1 VFTKKKFSFGT
12 VWVLSLSALFMMFF
26 VVPAG
31 AHLPVPLPD
40 KFEVAVGES
49 VEIRAGLAEP
59 LIKFDYSK
67 ENLAK
72 LGHDGGVST
81 LSGEIK
87 YADGSGAP
95 ISFSPA
101 DAAKPEDSF
110 YDGGSVTVE
119 KPGTSVVAM
128 RFDFNSGTR
137 PTVAYGKSLINW
149 TADSSSVKRYG
160 GGDVLEITQAD
171 NSDPISWGDEITVLV
186 TLRGQPLGNAKVSA
200 TYDGAPLPASSE
212 EGEERNNEYLFK
224 ETDASGKVA
233 FRPDR
238 PGTWVIAIEYNDDA
252 APVNKEEYKSAERYP
267 EWNGIRYRAALVFP
281 VPKVLP

>member
-1 VFTKKKFSFGT
+1 MSSKKIFFMRA
-12 VWVLSLSALFMMFF
+12 VRVLSLSALVMAIF
-26 VVPAG
+26 VVPAV

-40 KFEVAVGES
+40 KFEAEPGQLIEVW
-49 VEIRAGLAEP
+49 AGLAEP

-67 ENLAK
+67 EKMAK
-72 LGHDGGVST
+72 LGHDGGVSS

-101 DAAKPEDSF
+101 NVTKPEDSF
-110 YDGGSVTVE
+110 YNKGSVILE

-149 TADSSSVKRYG
+149 SADSSSTKRYG
-160 GGDVLEITQAD
+160 GDDVLEITQAE
-171 NSDPISWGDEITVLV
+171 NLGPISWGDEITVLV
-186 TLRGQPLGNAKVSA
+186 SLRGQPLSGAKVSA
-200 TYDGAPLPASSE
+200 TYDGAPLPTSSE
-212 EGEERNNEYLFK
+212 EGEEKNNEYLFSN
-224 ETDASGKVA
+224 TDASGHVA

-238 PGTWVIAIEYNDDA
+238 PGTWVIAIEYNDET
-252 APVNKEEYKSAERYP
+252 APVNKEEYKNAERYP
-267 EWNGIRYRAALVFP
+267 EWKGIRYRAALVFP
-281 VPKVLP
+281 VPKVSQ

>member
-1 VFTKKKFSFGT
+1 
-12 VWVLSLSALFMMFF
+12 MFF

-31 AHLPVPLPD
+31 AHLPVPQPD
-40 KFEVAVGES
+40 KFEVAPGES
-49 VEIRAGLAEP
+49 IEIRAGLAEP

-67 ENLAK
+67 ERMAK

-87 YADGSGAP
+87 YADGSGAA

-101 DAAKPEDSF
+101 NAANPEESF
-110 YDGGSVTVE
+110 YDKGNVTVE

-149 TADSSSVKRYG
+149 GADSSSTKRYG
-160 GGDVLEITQAD
+160 TDDVLEITQAE
-171 NSDPISWGDEITVLV
+171 NLGPIAWGDEIKVLV
-186 TLRGQPLGNAKVSA
+186 TLRGQPLSGAKVSA

-212 EGEERNNEYLFK
+212 EGEERNNEYLFSN
-224 ETDASGKVA
+224 TDASGHVT

-238 PGTWVIAIEYNDDA
+238 PGTWVIAIEYVDEA
-252 APVNKEEYKSAERYP
+252 APANKEEYKNAERYP
-267 EWNGIRYRAALVFP
+267 EWKGIRYRAALVFP
-281 VPKVLP
+281 VPKELKAK

>member
-1 VFTKKKFSFGT
+1 MAFS
-12 VWVLSLSALFMMFF
+12 

-40 KFEVAVGES
+40 RFEVAPGES
-49 VEIRAGLAEP
+49 IEVRAGLAEP

-67 ENLAK
+67 ERMAK
-72 LGHDGGVST
+72 LGHDGGVSS

-95 ISFSPA
+95 ISYAPLNTA
-101 DAAKPEDSF
+101 NPEDSF
-110 YDGGSVTVE
+110 YNSGSVTVE
-119 KPGTSVVAM
+119 KPGTSVVMM

-149 TADSSSVKRYG
+149 AADSSSTKRYG
-160 GGDVLEITQAD
+160 GDDVLEITQAE
-171 NSDPISWGDEITVLV
+171 NLGPISWGDEIKVLA
-186 TLRGQPLGNAKVSA
+186 TLRGQPLSGAKISA

-212 EGEERNNEYLFK
+212 EGEEKNNEYLFSK
-224 ETDASGKVA
+224 TDASGYAA

-238 PGTWVIAIEYNDDA
+238 PGIWVIAIEYIDET
-252 APVNKEEYKSAERYP
+252 APANKEEHKNAERYP
-267 EWNGIRYRAALVFP
+267 EWKGIRYRAALVFS
-281 VPKVLP
+281 VPKVLR

>member
-1 VFTKKKFSFGT
+1 MFSKKKFSFGAA
-12 VWVLSLSALFMMFF
+12 WVLSLSALTVMFF
-26 VVPAG
+26 AVPAV
-31 AHLPVPLPD
+31 AHLPVPLPE
-40 KFEVAVGES
+40 KFEVGPGES
-49 VEIRAGLAEP
+49 IEIRVGLAEP

-67 ENLAK
+67 ERMAK
-72 LGHDGGVST
+72 LGHDGGVSS
-81 LSGEIK
+81 LVGEIK

-110 YDGGSVTVE
+110 YNKGSVSVE

-160 GGDVLEITQAD
+160 GDDVLEITQAE
-171 NSDPISWGDEITVLV
+171 NTGPISWGDEITVLV
-186 TLRGQPLGNAKVSA
+186 TMRGQPLGNAKVSA

-212 EGEERNNEYLFK
+212 EGEERNNEYLFAN
-224 ETDASGKVA
+224 TDASGRVA

-238 PGTWVIAIEYNDDA
+238 PGTWVIAIEYNDEA
-252 APVNKEEYKSAERYP
+252 APSNKAEYNDAERYP
-267 EWNGIRYRAALVFP
+267 EWKGIRYRAALVFP